1 MRHVVGQGFLFG
13 GRQETDCDCLL
24 FSETVHKHA
33 YSDASSTVSGRSAK
47 TQASPVWISVL
58 GRQKLSDLQPYTRR
72 LLLVTD
78 SILLLSPSITT
89 HRPVSPH
96 LGLTECEC

>member
-1 MRHVVGQGFLFG
+1 M
-13 GRQETDCDCLL
+13 DCDCLL

-33 YSDASSTVSGRSAK
+33 YSK
-47 TQASPVWISVL
+47 MHPVQYLDDQPRLKPHPCGSRYL
-58 GRQKLSDLQPYTRR
+58 AANKLSDLQPYTRR

-89 HRPVSPH
+89 HRDLFHHV
-96 LGLTECEC
+96 LA